1 MQFVFHAVSPDR
13 GLLGMIELGELLTFQ
28 RTQAQF
34 VQRSERV
41 SINVS
46 VNLLSVPV
54 SRNESEAHIQENWQK
69 VKTIFCRC

>member
-1 MQFVFHAVSPDR
+1 
-13 GLLGMIELGELLTFQ
+13 MIGLGELLTLQ
-28 RTQAQF
+28 QTQVQF

-54 SRNESEAHIQENWQK
+54 SRNEREVHIQENWQK
-69 VKTIFCRC
+69 IKTIFCRC